1 MKTSMTNSWP
11 QLQRFESLNRALDE
25 LLALSANEREPV
37 LEQWRIEH
45 PDEAPLLERL
55 LKAADSDSWRIDSV
69 LEYAVARSV
78 AGVTADS
85 DQQLGDWQL
94 TQWLGRG
101 GMAEVWLASGSGT
114 HRDQRAAIKRLSPG
128 LATPEFIARFE
139 QERRILATLDDP
151 HIARLLDG
159 GVSADGRPW
168 LAMEYVAG
176 ERIDAWC
183 DARQLDLAARVRL
196 LREVAI
202 AVHSAHRALIVHR
215 DIKPANVMVTT
226 EGHVKLLDFGIAKL
240 LDSENETAA
249 DESTQTRSRV
259 LTPQYASP
267 EQFLGATVTTA
278 VDVYQLGLLMVELLC
293 GVRPFQSRSENLVK
307 LAHAV
312 VSEDAPPPSQAL
324 NRAAL
329 ASAEIERVL
338 SARRTTAK
346 RLRRQLRGDLDAIAQ
361 CAMARVPEQRYAS
374 AMQFADDLD
383 AWLAQRTVRARA
395 PSLGYRV
402 RRFVSRNWLASAA
415 AAALVL
421 VLAAYI
427 GTVLVQSERI
437 RREAELNRLVRD
449 YLVELLREADPRFT
463 RTPQASAERVL
474 EQGLLRAR
482 ERFSAQPDLLAE
494 LLDIGGQVQV
504 GRGDMPRAA
513 DLIGEALALRRS
525 LDPDDPRLTA
535 VLGQYGRALH
545 YSGRYTQAEAALRE
559 AESRWYAQGGYGTA
573 WIPMALADV
582 LHSRGE
588 YVIAQAVLRR
598 ADAAQRASAAPPAA
612 HAELARDLGTVLRD
626 AGHIAE
632 ARTLQR
638 AALTRLQQMYGDAN
652 ASIAATQTALAQT
665 LVLNGEAAGARLLI
679 NTAIATQRQ
688 HYGERHAMLGISRH
702 TLALVDELDGQIDAA
717 LRGLDDLL
725 ANNYA
730 SIAPGNVLPAYV
742 FLDRAWLHMI
752 VNRDQEAARDLDAAE
767 AILWPIRDGGHPR
780 WSALQLARAV
790 LAMRRGDTQSAR
802 IAIGRAI
809 AQREA
814 QFGANNALT
823 LEARRWLQTLDRGAA
838 PAPAANAPRLEAL
851 HLRLLLPA
859 PIDPA

>member
-25 LLALSANEREPV
+25 MLALSADEREPV
-37 LEQWRIEH
+37 LAQWRIEN

-55 LKAADSDSWRIDSV
+55 LEAADSDSYHIDSV
-69 LEYAVARSV
+69 LECAVARSV
-78 AGVTADS
+78 VGMTADS

-114 HRDQRAAIKRLSPG
+114 HRDQRAAIKCLSPG

-159 GVSADGRPW
+159 GVTADGRPW

-183 DARQLDLAARVRL
+183 DARQLDLTARVRL

-226 EGHVKLLDFGIAKL
+226 EGHVKLLD
-240 LDSENETAA
+240 SENETAS
-249 DESTQTRSRV
+249 DKSTQTRSRV

-338 SARRTTAK
+338 NARRTTAK

-415 AAALVL
+415 AAALVV

-513 DLIGEALALRRS
+513 DLIGEALALRRG
-525 LDPDDPRLTA
+525 LDPDDPQLTA
-535 VLGQYGRALH
+535 VLGEYGRALH

-559 AESRWYAQGGYGTA
+559 AESRWYAQGAFGTA
-573 WIPMALADV
+573 WIPMALSDV

-626 AGHIAE
+626 SGHIAE

-638 AALTRLQQMYGDAN
+638 AALTQLLKMYGDAN
-652 ASIAATQTALAQT
+652 ATTAATQTALAQT
-665 LVLNGEAAGARLLI
+665 LVLDGEAAEARLLI

-688 HYGERHAMLGISRH
+688 HYGEHHAVIGISRH
-702 TLALVDELDGQIDAA
+702 TLALVDELDGQFDAA
-717 LRGLDDLL
+717 LRGLDDVL
-725 ANNYA
+725 ADNYA
-730 SIAPGNVLPAYV
+730 SIAPGNVLPAYA

-752 VNRDQEAARDLDAAE
+752 VNHDQDAARDLDAAE

-790 LAMRRGDTQSAR
+790 LAVRRGDTQSAR
-802 IAIGRAI
+802 TAIGRAI

-814 QFGANNALT
+814 QLGADNTFT
-823 LEARRWLQTLDRGAA
+823 LEARRWLQTLDRGTA
-838 PAPAANAPRLEAL
+838 PAPAANAPRLEAVR
-851 HLRLLLPA
+851 LRLLLPST
-859 PIDPA
+859 IDPA